1 MMVMEYPGGSAIN
14 CYVFTVNEIIFFLT
28 KEQTDTGY
36 IFQVFPFVRKRVWD
50 GLPGRSGR
58 NRLLVSNPE

>member
-36 IFQVFPFVRKRVWD
+36 KI
-50 GLPGRSGR
+50 GRAH
-58 NRLLVSNPE
+58 V

>member
-36 IFQVFPFVRKRVWD
+36 IFLFPFVRKRVW
-50 GLPGRSGR
+50 GGFPRRLGR